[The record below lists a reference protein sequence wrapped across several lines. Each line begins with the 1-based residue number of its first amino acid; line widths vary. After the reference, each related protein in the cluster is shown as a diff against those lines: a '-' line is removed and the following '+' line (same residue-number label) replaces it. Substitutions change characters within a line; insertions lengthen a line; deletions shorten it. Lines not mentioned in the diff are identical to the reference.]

1 MQREDFKSSVAVIGC
16 NKATNEYI
24 AKGVASRLGL
34 RYMDLD
40 GYLKYILGGI
50 SPSQALLK
58 CGPDF
63 LMRSMS
69 RAFDEAAGFDGVVM
83 ASSALIF
90 CSGADEIIKNC
101 YTFIPQK
108 ERVDIRRID
117 VKLRKF
123 MDVEAFLTNYAVA
136 CEMSVLLSGEA
147 DENIKAIINFLEETA
162 NGGV

>member
-1 MQREDFKSSVAVIGC
+1 MRREDFKSSVAVIGC

-83 ASSALIF
+83 AS
-90 CSGADEIIKNC
+90 
-101 YTFIPQK
+101 
-108 ERVDIRRID
+108 RVDIRRID
-117 VKLRKF
+117 VNLRKF
-123 MDVEAFLTNYAVA
+123 KDVEAFLTNYAVA